1 MKLLQSLCAASF
13 LTLAGLTALTTFT
26 AGCGGDEGTTST
38 GKAISEL
45 EITSGID
52 TLAKGSTVKFQAM
65 ATYADGTTE
74 DVSDDGD
81 AVWNT
86 DDPEVAT
93 VAKDGTVTAVSAGD
107 VDITVTYMGKTA
119 EESFFVTP

>member
-13 LTLAGLTALTTFT
+13 LALAGLTAFT
-26 AGCGGDEGTTST
+26 AGCGGEDTTAS

-65 ATYADGTTE
+65 ATYADGSTE

-93 VAKDGTVTAVSAGD
+93 VAKDGTVTAVSSGG

-119 EESFFVTP
+119 EETFVVTP

>member
-13 LTLAGLTALTTFT
+13 LAISALT
-26 AGCGGDEGTTST
+26 AGCGGDDTTAT

-65 ATYADGTTE
+65 ATYADGSSE
-74 DVSDDGD
+74 DVTEDGD

-86 DDPEVAT
+86 DDAEVAT
-93 VAKDGTVTAVSAGD
+93 VEDDGTVTAVDEGM
-107 VDITVTYMGKTA
+107 VDITVTFMGKTA
-119 EESFFVTP
+119 EETFLVTP